1 MINVIL
7 PITESNQVIHMTC
20 SHDFNATNAAA
31 IQAELMQSVKRTGEE
46 VLSLQHVTALDIT
59 GVQLAFAWRKALVAQ
74 GRKAKVELPR
84 AENINDL
91 LTKTGITK
99 LF

>member
-1 MINVIL
+1 MSNVIL
-7 PITESNQVIHMTC
+7 EITENNQVVHMICTN
-20 SHDFNATNAAA
+20 DFNASNAAS
-31 IQAELMQSVKRTGEE
+31 IKVELMQSVERTGEE
-46 VLSLQHVTALDIT
+46 VLSLQQATALDIT
-59 GVQLAFAWRKALVAQ
+59 GIQLAFAWRKALVAQ

-91 LTKTGITK
+91 LVKTGITK